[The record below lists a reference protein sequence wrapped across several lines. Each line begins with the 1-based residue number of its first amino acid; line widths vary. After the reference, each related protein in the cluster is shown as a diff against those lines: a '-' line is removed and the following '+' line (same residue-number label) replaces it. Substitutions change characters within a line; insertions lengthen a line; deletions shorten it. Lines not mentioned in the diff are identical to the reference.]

1 MGNRSIRI
9 LALLLAT
16 VILSC
21 VASAQTQPS
30 AQPTTQPSKAAVVV
44 LRGTIDDYT
53 RDKLFAGFRDARDVG
68 AKVVIVHLDTPGGL
82 VTAGLEISQF
92 IKQQTDIHTVAMVH
106 KAYSAGAMVALA
118 CDEITMEP
126 WAAIGDC
133 APILLRDDKTLEPL
147 PETERA
153 KLNSPVL
160 ADFRDSA
167 KRNGYS
173 TPLAEA
179 MVTVGHSIHYIEDG
193 EGTKRLVD
201 QPEYDDL
208 IKDGWKPVEGVPDP
222 INKKDELFTVHT
234 DLAKQIGLCKQVAAS
249 PEALAEARGYD
260 IAGTFEPGAGEKI
273 IEVLN
278 SGWARGLLITLF
290 IISLQI
296 AISAPGHGAAEAIAL
311 LTLGLL
317 IGVPLL
323 TGYAQWWE
331 IVIIFAGLALLAFEI
346 FVFPGH
352 FVSAIVGAVMV
363 IGGLV
368 MTFVPKEPGGMPG
381 VMPSLSG
388 TYQALERG
396 LITVA
401 AGLVCSLFLGL
412 WLQRYLPKVPYFR
425 RLILTTSVG
434 STPTPDAA
442 PTSAW
447 PVVGAMGRAA
457 TDLRPGGKGAFH
469 DPALGDERLTQ
480 VVSESGFVV
489 EGTKL
494 IVREVAGNRVV
505 VKAVV

>member
-16 VILSC
+16 VVLSC
-21 VASAQTQPS
+21 VAFAQTQPS
-30 AQPTTQPSKAAVVV
+30 ASPTTQPGQAAVVV

-53 RDKLFAGFRDARDVG
+53 RDKLFKGFADARAIG

-92 IKQQTDIHTVAMVH
+92 IKQQTDLHTVALVH

-133 APILLRDDKTLEPL
+133 APILLRDDRTLEPL

-201 QPEYDDL
+201 QAEYDDL
-208 IKDGWKPVEGVPDP
+208 IKDGWKPVAGVPDP

-249 PEALAEARGYD
+249 PEALAQARGYD

-273 IEVLN
+273 VEVLN

-296 AISAPGHGAAEAIAL
+296 SISAPGHGAAEAIAL

-317 IGVPLL
+317 IGVP
-323 TGYAQWWE
+323 
-331 IVIIFAGLALLAFEI
+331 
-346 FVFPGH
+346 
-352 FVSAIVGAVMV
+352 
-363 IGGLV
+363 
-368 MTFVPKEPGGMPG
+368 
-381 VMPSLSG
+381 
-388 TYQALERG
+388 
-396 LITVA
+396 
-401 AGLVCSLFLGL
+401 
-412 WLQRYLPKVPYFR
+412 
-425 RLILTTSVG
+425 
-434 STPTPDAA
+434 
-442 PTSAW
+442 
-447 PVVGAMGRAA
+447 
-457 TDLRPGGKGAFH
+457 
-469 DPALGDERLTQ
+469 
-480 VVSESGFVV
+480 
-489 EGTKL
+489 
-494 IVREVAGNRVV
+494 
-505 VKAVV
+505 